1 MSCPA
6 ILLFLPG
13 TYVFKLSFMLQEY
26 VVVGD
31 ADTDALSHIFK
42 TMCVSFLA
50 VLVLD
55 CRGH

>member
-1 MSCPA
+1 MSSPA

-13 TYVFKLSFMLQEY
+13 ICVFKFSLQEY

-31 ADTDALSHIFK
+31 ADSDALSHIFK